1 MAPAGSKLILDDLDL
16 KLKDQLAKNSFLGV
30 NEKMMNAFRQQGRT
44 PKLAATN

>member
-30 NEKMMNAFRQQGRT
+30 DAKIMHAFRQ
-44 PKLAATN
+44 